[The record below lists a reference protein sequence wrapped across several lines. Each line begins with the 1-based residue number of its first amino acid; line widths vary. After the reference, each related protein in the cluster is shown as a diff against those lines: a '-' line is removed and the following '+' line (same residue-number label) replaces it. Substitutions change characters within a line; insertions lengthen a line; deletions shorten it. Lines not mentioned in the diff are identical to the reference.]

1 MYNLEIDRHSTI
13 AGRAGSNRVHNRFE
27 ALNQMRYH
35 ELVLTLDT
43 AAEVAVVKVKLRGL
57 NCSKKPRLLHQIGNK
72 A

>member
-1 MYNLEIDRHSTI
+1 MDNVDIDRHCTI

-27 ALNQMRYH
+27 ALNQMRYQ

-43 AAEVAVVKVKLRGL
+43 AAEVVVVKVKLRGL
-57 NCSKKPRLLHQIGNK
+57 NCSKKPWLLHQIGDK